1 MKTTCTTFLPHTHSC
16 CIRTIS
22 SSSNPI
28 HWYLP
33 TFPFLHDGEVS
44 IISRR
49 ICSKG
54 QIITQKE
61 KSVCLLVCFFMVT
74 PSLHKTDLG
83 ELEKRSLIWLLKD
96 QDTKVMVEMLLCL
109 HNPPPL
115 FRQSL
120 YSDWDTS
127 LQHQV
132 EQKKWAQLQTLPKK
146 PLLGGCH

>member
-109 HNPPPL
+109 HNPPPP
-115 FRQSL
+115 F
-120 YSDWDTS
+120 
-127 LQHQV
+127 
-132 EQKKWAQLQTLPKK
+132 QTI
-146 PLLGGCH
+146 PLLRLRYFFTTSGRTKEMSSTTNIT